1 MSQYRLHIDI
11 PLGDDKEKST
21 DSAYLLTEELIAKHG
36 RTIPMAFKKE
46 GDTMSQYRLHID
58 IPLGQDEDTAI
69 EDAKFFVETLTMAQN
84 EMNIQFLSQNFQMN
98 YRLGHDDD
106 RQKSNYLMKNEE
118 GHVNNKKCRLTFSTK
133 TV

>member
-1 MSQYRLHIDI
+1 
-11 PLGDDKEKST
+11 
-21 DSAYLLTEELIAKHG
+21 
-36 RTIPMAFKKE
+36 
-46 GDTMSQYRLHID
+46 MSQYRLHID

-84 EMNIQFLSQNFQMN
+84 ELNIQFLSQNFQMN